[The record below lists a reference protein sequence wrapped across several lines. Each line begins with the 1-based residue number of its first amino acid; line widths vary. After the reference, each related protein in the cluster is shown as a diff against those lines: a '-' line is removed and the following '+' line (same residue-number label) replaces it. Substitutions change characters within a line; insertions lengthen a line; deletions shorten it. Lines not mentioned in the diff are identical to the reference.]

1 MKKFSNELKVGVT
14 ALITIIIFIWLYN
27 FLKGKDYFSKTARYY
42 VIYDKI
48 GGLAESSPVE
58 VNGYKVGVVQS
69 IRFTDPLS
77 GRLLVVLTVDK
88 GIKLPRNTIAEITT
102 ATLVAGMKV
111 QFIYGEGPGTYS
123 NGDTIPGRLAESIIL
138 KLENELIP
146 LKDKVVNLIVSL
158 DSVATS
164 LDEILDPQFRN
175 NIRTSVA
182 SLSSTS
188 ENLNEI
194 VASRE
199 EAIKETLTSINEFT
213 RMLADNSSKLSNTI
227 SNLESLSDTIN
238 AADLYETASNLRKS
252 LEKASIMVEDLGQG
266 KGTAGKLMTDD
277 SLYVNLNNALA
288 SLDLLLKDLKENPK
302 RYVHFSIFGK
312 KNTPSGK

>member
-1 MKKFSNELKVGVT
+1 MKKISKELKVGVT
-14 ALITIIIFIWLYN
+14 ALITILIFIWLYN

-77 GRLLVVLTVDK
+77 GKLMVVLTVDK
-88 GIKLPRNTIAEITT
+88 GIKLPKNTIAEITT

-123 NGDTIPGRLAESIIL
+123 DGDTIPGRLAESIIL

-158 DSVATS
+158 DSVARS
-164 LDEILDPQFRN
+164 LDEIIDPRFRN
-175 NIRTSVA
+175 NIKAIVA
-182 SLSSTS
+182 SLSNASA
-188 ENLNEI
+188 NLSDI
-194 VASRE
+194 VSSRE
-199 EAIKETLTSINEFT
+199 DAIKETLTSINEFT
-213 RMLADNSSKLSNTI
+213 KMLADNSLRLSNTI
-227 SNLESLSDTIN
+227 SNLESLTDTID
-238 AADLYETASNLRKS
+238 AADLYNAASNLRKS
-252 LEKASIMVEDLGQG
+252 LEKASLLVEGLDQG
-266 KGTAGKLMTDD
+266 KGSAGKLMTDD
-277 SLYVNLNNALA
+277 SLYVNLNNALG

-302 RYVHFSIFGK
+302 RYVHFSIFGR
-312 KNTPSGK
+312 KNATSLK

>member
-1 MKKFSNELKVGVT
+1 MKKISNELKVGVT
-14 ALITIIIFIWLYN
+14 GLITVLVFIWLYN
-27 FLKGKDYFSKTARYY
+27 FLKGKDYFSKTAKYY

-69 IRFTDPLS
+69 IKFTDPLS
-77 GRLLVVLTVDK
+77 GKLLVVLTVDK
-88 GIKLPRNTIAEITT
+88 GIKLPKNTIAEITT

-111 QFIYGEGPGTYS
+111 QFIYGVGPDTYS

-146 LKDKVVNLIVSL
+146 LKDKVMSLIISL
-158 DSVATS
+158 DSVAS
-164 LDEILDPQFRN
+164 ALDEILDPQFRN
-175 NIRTSVA
+175 NIRNSVA
-182 SLSSTS
+182 SLSNTAK
-188 ENLNEI
+188 NLNEI
-194 VASRE
+194 VNSRE
-199 EAIKETLTSINEFT
+199 ETIKETLSSINEFT
-213 RMLADNSSKLSNTI
+213 KMLADNSSRLNNTI

-238 AADLYETASNLRKS
+238 ADDLYATANNLKNI
-252 LEKASIMVEDLGQG
+252 LEKASVLVEGLSQG
-266 KGTAGKLMTDD
+266 KGTTGKLMTDD
-277 SLYVNLNNALA
+277 SLYVSLNNALG

-312 KNTPSGK
+312 KNAPPVK